1 MEIRDKSIKT
11 ENKENKKA
19 DRDNAKQI
27 AAPLQ
32 GMLSKVLVNKGDKV
46 KKNQQL
52 FVIEAMK
59 METIITAPHD
69 CTVNH
74 IELTGG
80 TLVNTNDLVMELS
93 A

>member
-1 MEIRDKSIKT
+1 
-11 ENKENKKA
+11 
-19 DRDNAKQI
+19 
-27 AAPLQ
+27 
-32 GMLSKVLVNKGDKV
+32 MLSKLLVKKDEKV

-59 METIITAPHD
+59 METIITAPYD
-69 CTVNH
+69 GVVSH

-80 TLVNTNDLVMELS
+80 TLVNTNDMVMEL